1 MRSKEDEMI
10 RERVKRRYNT
20 RRGRMMQAHLGGEEE
35 RINVKCGAGAPRQEE
50 EWQQQIISGDEEGGE
65 WARKWRKHRD
75 GDGEALEAERGE
87 KG

>member
-1 MRSKEDEMI
+1 MRSRSPEAE
-10 RERVKRRYNT
+10 
-20 RRGRMMQAHLGGEEE
+20 G
-35 RINVKCGAGAPRQEE
+35 

-65 WARKWRKHRD
+65 GARKWRKHRD